1 VNVANLVIRITLIL
15 NLHSGLNNASVNE
28 NITEFKILHLAG
40 GTILKLDFGLG
51 SEATTTAEA
60 PEPTPE
66 LTSETPHFPKTAG
79 AESTATPA
87 ELPFHSSP

>member
-1 VNVANLVIRITLIL
+1 LIL

-28 NITEFKILHLAG
+28 NITKFKILHLAG
-40 GTILKLDFGLG
+40 STILKLNFSFGR
-51 SEATTTAEA
+51 EATTTAEA
-60 PEPTPE
+60 PETPSSE
-66 LTSETPHFPKTAG
+66 LTPETPHFPKTAG